1 MIVNVMQ
8 IVTVIVNMYIAVTE
22 KKKRIYI
29 ATFLLNLSQLIIY
42 FLNNDLT
49 TALIYIV
56 IVIRS
61 LIYIYKDNFKTNIIP
76 YLAILIQLIIGYFT
90 IENAIQILSVLIP
103 CYSCWYLWFH
113 KDTQKLRIG
122 NIISNTAWAVYNIYN
137 GLYIL
142 LIMRSITIGS
152 NAIVYIRRK
161 NICQLQGKMVQYEK
175 DDSRHT
181 KLEWKEIF
189 ETMSGLSFVAEG

>member
-29 ATFLLNLSQLIIY
+29 ATFLLNLSQLIMY
-42 FLNNDLT
+42 FFNNDLT
-49 TALIYIV
+49 TAFIYIV

-61 LIYIYKDNFKTNIIP
+61 LIYIYKDKFKTNIIP
-76 YLAILIQLIIGYFT
+76 YVAILIQLIIGYFT

-103 CYSCWYLWFH
+103 CYSCWYLWFY

-122 NIISNTAWAVYNIYN
+122 NIIANTVWAVYNIYN
-137 GLYIL
+137 GLYII
-142 LIMRSITIGS
+142 LIMRSMTIGS
-152 NAIVYIRRK
+152 NAIAYIRRK
-161 NICQLQGKMVQYEK
+161 RN
-175 DDSRHT
+175 
-181 KLEWKEIF
+181 LEE
-189 ETMSGLSFVAEG
+189 

>member
-29 ATFLLNLSQLIIY
+29 STFLLNLSQLIIY

-76 YLAILIQLIIGYFT
+76 YLAILIQIIIGYFT

-103 CYSCWYLWFH
+103 CYSCWYLWFY

-152 NAIVYIRRK
+152 NAIAYIRRK
-161 NICQLQGKMVQYEK
+161 NILYK
-175 DDSRHT
+175 R
-181 KLEWKEIF
+181 
-189 ETMSGLSFVAEG
+189 

>member
-1 MIVNVMQ
+1 MIVNIMQ

-56 IVIRS
+56 IVIIS

-103 CYSCWYLWFH
+103 CYSCWYLWFY

-152 NAIVYIRRK
+152 NAIAYIRRK
-161 NICQLQGKMVQYEK
+161 RN
-175 DDSRHT
+175 
-181 KLEWKEIF
+181 LEE
-189 ETMSGLSFVAEG
+189 

>member
-61 LIYIYKDNFKTNIIP
+61 LIYIYKDKFKTNIIP
-76 YLAILIQLIIGYFT
+76 YVAILIQLIIGYFT

-103 CYSCWYLWFH
+103 CYSCWYLWFYN
-113 KDTQKLRIG
+113 DTQKLRIG
-122 NIISNTAWAVYNIYN
+122 NIISNMVWAVYNIYN

-142 LIMRSITIGS
+142 LIMRSITISS
-152 NAIVYIRRK
+152 NAIAYIRRK
-161 NICQLQGKMVQYEK
+161 R
-175 DDSRHT
+175 D
-181 KLEWKEIF
+181 LE
-189 ETMSGLSFVAEG
+189 

>member
-103 CYSCWYLWFH
+103 CYSCWYLWFY

-122 NIISNTAWAVYNIYN
+122 NIIANTVWAVYNIYN
-137 GLYIL
+137 GLYII
-142 LIMRSITIGS
+142 LIMRSMTIGS
-152 NAIVYIRRK
+152 NAIAYIRRK
-161 NICQLQGKMVQYEK
+161 RN
-175 DDSRHT
+175 
-181 KLEWKEIF
+181 LEE
-189 ETMSGLSFVAEG
+189 

>member
-103 CYSCWYLWFH
+103 CYSCWYLWFY

-122 NIISNTAWAVYNIYN
+122 NIIANTAWAVYNIYN
-137 GLYIL
+137 GLYII
-142 LIMRSITIGS
+142 LIMRSTTIGS
-152 NAIVYIRRK
+152 NAIAYIRRK
-161 NICQLQGKMVQYEK
+161 RN
-175 DDSRHT
+175 
-181 KLEWKEIF
+181 LEE
-189 ETMSGLSFVAEG
+189 

>member
-1 MIVNVMQ
+1 MMVNIMQ
-8 IVTVIVNMYIAVTE
+8 IVTVMVNMYIAVTE

-42 FLNNDLT
+42 FFNNDLT

-103 CYSCWYLWFH
+103 CYSCWYLWFY
-113 KDTQKLRIG
+113 KDTQKLIIG
-122 NIISNTAWAVYNIYN
+122 NIISNTAWTVYNIYN

-142 LIMRSITIGS
+142 LIMRSMTIGS
-152 NAIVYIRRK
+152 NAIAYIRIKRK
-161 NICQLQGKMVQYEK
+161 
-175 DDSRHT
+175 R
-181 KLEWKEIF
+181 KE
-189 ETMSGLSFVAEG
+189 

>member
-76 YLAILIQLIIGYFT
+76 YLAILIQLIIGYFS
-90 IENAIQILSVLIP
+90 IENAVQIVSVLIP
-103 CYSCWYLWFH
+103 CYSCWYLWFY

-122 NIISNTAWAVYNIYN
+122 NIIANTVWAVYNIYN
-137 GLYIL
+137 GLYII
-142 LIMRSITIGS
+142 LIMRSTTIGS
-152 NAIVYIRRK
+152 NAIAYIRRK
-161 NICQLQGKMVQYEK
+161 RN
-175 DDSRHT
+175 
-181 KLEWKEIF
+181 LEE
-189 ETMSGLSFVAEG
+189 